1 MTSVPASTGYKTK
14 PTSYNAR
21 DTYYSSAYTDR
32 KAYYNT
38 STAYDYSPSHVKTK
52 PSANASAKPK
62 ASAKPRLHIS
72 PIRMVAFVAV
82 LVAICFTILY
92 RQSVILESNQN
103 IKKLNKEYTSILSSN
118 QAMQS
123 KLNTSL
129 ETGEIELYAREKLG
143 MMKPESAQIFYIN
156 MEMNDTGVGNNVS
169 DSATAISGIQGTLVN
184 AFRVLK

>member
-1 MTSVPASTGYKTK
+1 MPASTGYKTK

-38 STAYDYSPSHVKTK
+38 STAYDFSPSPVKPKT
-52 PSANASAKPK
+52 SANPSASAKPK
-62 ASAKPRLHIS
+62 ASATPRLHIS
-72 PIRMVAFVAV
+72 PIKMAAFIAV

-92 RQSVILESNQN
+92 RQSIILESNQD

-123 KLNTSL
+123 RLNTSL

-156 MEMNDTGVGNNVS
+156 MEMDDTGVGSNVS
-169 DSATAISGIQGTLVN
+169 DSASAVSGIQGTLVN